1 MVNDLLKKSVKGINI
16 SKYFAVQY
24 LYLIIAMFVL
34 RMVFLLKNIYK
45 VETEIP
51 FSIYIKSFYIG
62 WIFDTSIASY
72 FLLLMI
78 VLLLL
83 YLPGKI
89 VKMDRY
95 FEILFYLFFVSL
107 SFLILMG
114 MIIDA
119 EYYKTYGF
127 HLNSTISDYAGK
139 PSEIVKTIWSDYPV
153 ILDLILF
160 VVIFIPFILVSLKNY
175 KKFKE
180 HLKENNI
187 GIWITRVVTLV
198 LMIGILVLGARGG
211 IGSGTLNWGRGYFS
225 EYGFA
230 NQLSING
237 VFTLIKSYKISAKES
252 KFKTIKIS
260 MSDEELKNEI
270 REVVNDKNSEYAN
283 GKNFLLRTTS
293 TGVEEKKYNVV
304 MILMESWMAEYIG
317 ALKNNP
323 GVTPEFDKLSKE
335 GIFFTNFYA
344 NGNRSNRGVV
354 STLCSFPSQ
363 YGNSV
368 MQKMIASKE
377 KFITIPSI
385 LKERGYSTSFIYGGD
400 VEFDNMKGFL
410 SYNGVDR
417 FIDERDFSAEER
429 KIKWG
434 VPDDLLFK
442 KAIEVLD
449 KSKQPFFANI
459 FTLSNHPPFDIE
471 KKYEKY
477 SEKEY
482 KNYKQ
487 LNAFRFSD
495 MVLGEFIREISKRE
509 YAKNTLF
516 VFVADHGH
524 DLGKDIELDSNSFHI
539 PLLFYS
545 PGGML
550 KPEVVT
556 KVGSQVDLMPTLMH
570 FLGGKYKNSS
580 WGKDLMSENE
590 NNTAYLLNNEFAAV
604 VKGDKYVVK
613 SLETEAKIVDIKTGA
628 VLKGKEYENEKK
640 ELEKAAKLQLEL
652 SVKQIDEGS
661 YGEK

>member
-1 MVNDLLKKSVKGINI
+1 MLKKSVKGLTV
-16 SKYFAVQY
+16 SKYFVAQY
-24 LYLIIAMFVL
+24 LYLVVAMFLL
-34 RMVFLLKNIYK
+34 RMVFLVKNIQK
-45 VETEIP
+45 VETDIP
-51 FSIYIKSFYIG
+51 FAIYLKSFYIG

-72 FLLLMI
+72 FLLLMV
-78 VLLLL
+78 VLMLL

-89 VKMDRY
+89 IKLDKF
-95 FEILFYLFFVSL
+95 FESVFYLFFFSL
-107 SFLILMG
+107 NFLILLG
-114 MIIDA
+114 MIVDA

-139 PSEIVKTIWSDYPV
+139 PSEIIKTIWSDYPV
-153 ILDLILF
+153 ILDLFLF
-160 VVIFIPFILVSLKNY
+160 VIIFIPFVLVSLKNY

-180 HLKENNI
+180 HFRESNI
-187 GIWITRVVTLV
+187 VIWIIRVVTLLLV
-198 LMIGILVLGARGG
+198 TAVLVLGARGG

-252 KFKTIKIS
+252 KNNTIKITLS
-260 MSDEELKNEI
+260 NEELKNGI
-270 REVVNDKNSEYAN
+270 REFVDDKNAEYIN
-283 GKNFLLRTTS
+283 GKNPLLRITS
-293 TGVEEKKYNVV
+293 TGIEEKKYNVV

-317 ALKNNP
+317 ALGNNP

-335 GIFFTNFYA
+335 GVFFTNFYA
-344 NGNRSNRGVV
+344 NGNRSNRGVL

-410 SYNGVDR
+410 SYNGVDN
-417 FIDERDFSAEER
+417 FIGEFDFPAKER

-434 VPDDLLFK
+434 VPDDQLFK
-442 KAIEVLD
+442 KAIETLD
-449 KSKQPFFANI
+449 NSKQPFFANI

-487 LNAFRFSD
+487 LNAFKFSD
-495 MVLGEFIREISKRE
+495 MALGEFIREISKRE
-509 YAKNTLF
+509 YAKNTIF

-524 DLGKDIELDSNSFHI
+524 DLGRDIEVDSNAFHI
-539 PLLFYS
+539 PLLLYS

-550 KPEVVT
+550 KPEVIT

-580 WGKDLMSENE
+580 WGKDLMVENKI
-590 NNTAYLLNNEFAAV
+590 NSAYLLNNEFAAV
-604 VKGDKYVVK
+604 VNKDNYVIK
-613 SLETEAKIVDIKTGA
+613 SMETEPKLVTVKDRKI
-628 VLKGKEYENEKK
+628 LKGKEYEKEKN
-640 ELEKAAKLQLEL
+640 ELEKYSKVNLEL
-652 SVKQIDEGS
+652 SIKQIEEGS
-661 YGEK
+661 YGDK